1 MSICLYVRIYNQM
14 ISSGVVQPAKPGQ
27 EEPVEPQGSE
37 ARRQPMPEEERPVRK
52 HSFFSLV
59 KRSFEV
65 YNSVF
70 RTKKSHSKGSVT
82 AKGCAQL
89 RPELAIWLGS
99 MRAQAQLQ
107 LAMIFWHSTCKL
119 ADK

>member
-52 HSFFSLV
+52 HSFFFT
-59 KRSFEV
+59 RQ
-65 YNSVF
+65 
-70 RTKKSHSKGSVT
+70 TK
-82 AKGCAQL
+82 
-89 RPELAIWLGS
+89 
-99 MRAQAQLQ
+99 
-107 LAMIFWHSTCKL
+107 F
-119 ADK
+119 